1 MSKKKNHFFAMLSRM
16 KYINRWALMRNTHN
30 ENISEHSLEV
40 ATVAHALAVIHNTRF
55 GGNINADRVAVLGV
69 FHDAPEILTGDMPTP
84 IKYYSKQIQEAY
96 SQVEDDACNALLEM
110 LPDDLRGQYAPYFI
124 KREEDRQLWKFV
136 KAADKICA
144 YTKCIEEAKAG
155 NHDFDKAAKT
165 NLKSLEE
172 IEMPEVK
179 CFMEDFLK
187 SYSLTL
193 DEMNQ
198 EN

>member
-1 MSKKKNHFFAMLSRM
+1 MAKKKNHFFAMLSRM
-16 KYINRWALMRNTHN
+16 KYINRWALMRNTHT

-55 GGNINADRVAVLGV
+55 GGNINVDRVAVLGV

-96 SQVEDDACNALLEM
+96 SQVEDDACNALLDM
-110 LPDDLRGQYAPYFI
+110 LPADLREQYAPYFI
-124 KREEDRQLWKFV
+124 KCEEDRQLWKFV

-144 YTKCIEEAKAG
+144 YTKCIEESKAG

-172 IEMPEVK
+172 IDMPEVK
-179 CFMEDFLK
+179 CFMDEFLG

-193 DEMNQ
+193 DEMN
-198 EN
+198 